1 MKKAINIVMDGNK
14 NTKRVFHPKIIKIGA
29 INSAIAAR
37 IKESIGPTPMVSK
50 NSKFPLQPLMMF
62 RGRGSLSLQKKNKH

>member
-1 MKKAINIVMDGNK
+1 MKKANNIVMDGNK
-14 NTKRVFHPKIIKIGA
+14 YSKRGFHSKIGA